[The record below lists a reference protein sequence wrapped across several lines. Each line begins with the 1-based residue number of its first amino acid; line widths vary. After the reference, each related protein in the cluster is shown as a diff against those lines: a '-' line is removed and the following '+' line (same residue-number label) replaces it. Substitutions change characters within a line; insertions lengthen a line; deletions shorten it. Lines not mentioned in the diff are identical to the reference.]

1 MNTRRLAAA
10 ALVAIL
16 PVAAI
21 ACGDD
26 AKGATT
32 TTTTKKTE
40 KKSGSST
47 TSTSADGAAPATI
60 SFNEG
65 IAQLQAELD
74 AAEGDI
80 CKLQNLGSSQG
91 DIADPATKDEV
102 QAAGEFTADYLNA
115 IADATP
121 ADGSQK
127 AEADTIHAAAE
138 AIPAQLEA
146 ANYDPKLVT
155 GGNSIISGNKE
166 LIAALTTV
174 QTSAQATCGGS
185 TTTTP

>member
-10 ALVAIL
+10 ALVAAL
-16 PVAAI
+16 PFTAI

-26 AKGATT
+26 AKGSATT
-32 TTTTKKTE
+32 TTAKTSE
-40 KKSGSST
+40 KKSASPT
-47 TSTSADGAAPATI
+47 TSGDGAAAPKI
-60 SFNEG
+60 SFDEG
-65 IAQLQAELD
+65 LAQLEKELE
-74 AAEGDI
+74 AADGDI
-80 CKLQNLGSSQG
+80 CKLQNLGSTQG
-91 DIADPATKDEV
+91 DIEDPATKDEV
-102 QAAGEFTADYLNA
+102 KAAGQFTADYLNA

-146 ANYDPKLVT
+146 ADFDPKLVT
-155 GGNSIISGNKE
+155 GDNSIISGNQE

-174 QTSAQATCGGS
+174 QTSAQSTCGGAP
-185 TTTTP
+185 TTTP